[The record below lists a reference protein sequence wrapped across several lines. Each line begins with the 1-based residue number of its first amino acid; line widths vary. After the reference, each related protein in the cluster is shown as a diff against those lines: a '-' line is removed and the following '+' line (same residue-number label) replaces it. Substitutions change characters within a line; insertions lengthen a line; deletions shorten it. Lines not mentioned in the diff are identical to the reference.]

1 MSMKRLIL
9 RLFGLTMMEKIK
21 MFDKFIIWC
30 GTYKKPIGYFVGC
43 FNIMAAAILYS
54 RGMEMTP
61 TVWISLILGA
71 FILVDA
77 SRS

>member
-1 MSMKRLIL
+1 MNMKRVIR
-9 RLFGLTMMEKIK
+9 RLFGLTMMRKIK
-21 MFDKFIIWC
+21 MFNKFIIWC
-30 GTYKKPIGYFVGC
+30 GTYKKPIGYSVGC

-71 FILVDA
+71 FILLDA

>member
-1 MSMKRLIL
+1 MKRLIP

-30 GTYKKPIGYFVGC
+30 GTYKKPIGYSVGC
-43 FNIMAAAILYS
+43 FNIMAGAILYS

>member
-1 MSMKRLIL
+1 
-9 RLFGLTMMEKIK
+9 

-30 GTYKKPIGYFVGC
+30 GTYKKPIGYFVGS
-43 FNIMAAAILYS
+43 FNLMAAAIVYTH
-54 RGMEMTP
+54 GMEMTP
-61 TVWISLILGA
+61 TAWIALILGA

>member
-1 MSMKRLIL
+1 
-9 RLFGLTMMEKIK
+9 
-21 MFDKFIIWC
+21 MFNKFIIWC
-30 GTYKKPIGYFVGC
+30 GTYKKPIGYSVGC

-71 FILVDA
+71 FILLDA